1 MGIGDIAVVDAG
13 PVIHLFEIGAL
24 DLLAGWR
31 QLLMPEAVWEETVAV
46 RRVTAQAIDDLDN
59 VHVVGVDKK
68 EIMKFV
74 RVFRLENL
82 QRGEVEGLFL
92 CKTKHVSLFFT
103 DDFAAREAAKRLGI
117 QPVGS
122 LGIIVKAYHL
132 GRLSRSEAE
141 NRLRSLHRVSSLF
154 VTYEL
159 IEFAIRQ
166 LT

>member
-1 MGIGDIAVVDAG
+1 LGIGDIAVVDAG

-31 QLLMPEAVWEETVAV
+31 QLLMPETVWEETVAV

-59 VHVVGVDKK
+59 VYVVGGDK
-68 EIMKFV
+68 
-74 RVFRLENL
+74 
-82 QRGEVEGLFL
+82 
-92 CKTKHVSLFFT
+92 
-103 DDFAAREAAKRLGI
+103 
-117 QPVGS
+117 
-122 LGIIVKAYHL
+122 
-132 GRLSRSEAE
+132 SEAE